1 MFCPSCGEELPE
13 GTKFCKNCGKEIG
26 NMQTNDFGQTQT
38 VIENDHKA
46 AVIIGYICAF
56 LIPIIG
62 IIIGI
67 YLYTRKDSQNAQKHA
82 KFVLLLSAF
91 IWFISLMMIMY

>member
-13 GTKFCKNCGKEIG
+13 GTKFCRNCGKELR
-26 NMQTNDFGQTQT
+26 NVQKNEFGQTQA
-38 VIENDHKA
+38 VVENNHNL
-46 AVIIGYICAF
+46 AVILGYVFAV

-82 KFVLLLSAF
+82 KFVIIAAVGLWAIFLIF
-91 IWFISLMMIMY
+91 M